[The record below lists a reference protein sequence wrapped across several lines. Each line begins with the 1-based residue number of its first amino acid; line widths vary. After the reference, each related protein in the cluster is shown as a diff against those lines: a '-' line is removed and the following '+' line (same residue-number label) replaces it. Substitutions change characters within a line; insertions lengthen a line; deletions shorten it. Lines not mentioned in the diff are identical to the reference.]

1 MKVLFAIAEAAPF
14 VTSGGLGE
22 IGGSLPK
29 ALAQKGV
36 DVRVAMPKYSTI
48 AQSLLDKAELVFELK
63 VAVGWR
69 SQYCAVFSLVRD
81 GVTYYFFEND
91 YYFHRDGMYGYYDE
105 AERFAFFCRAVMD
118 ALPGLGFVPDV
129 IHCHDWQTALIPI
142 LLNNGY
148 QYDPFYT
155 DVKSVFTIHNV
166 KYQGVF
172 PMSIVGNVAGLA
184 MSHDLWE
191 KIEFFD
197 VVNLMKGAVYY
208 AQRVTTVSPTYA
220 REILD
225 PYFGEKLDGVLRA
238 NEHKLTGI
246 VNGIDEELYD
256 PVTDPYIFT
265 RFRNS
270 HKLKTE
276 NKVKLAEMLGLPV
289 QGLALVPEVESAAPI
304 AEREV
309 PEIVQ
314 AGATR
319 EASEVVQAAREVPEA
334 ARRTPLLAIVTR
346 FVENKGI
353 DLVMRVFHDLMR
365 EDLQLVV
372 LGSGEWHYEQF
383 FSAMAGMYP
392 EKFSLYLGYTVEL
405 AHRIYAAADMLLM
418 PSRFEPC
425 GISQMIAMRYGT
437 VPVVRETG
445 GLKDTVQPY
454 NQFTGEGNG
463 FGFANYNAHELLDT
477 VRRAVGVYKDATAW
491 RKLFRNALATDFS
504 WDASAE
510 KYVELYRSTVDS

>member
-1 MKVLFAIAEAAPF
+1 M
-14 VTSGGLGE
+14 
-22 IGGSLPK
+22 
-29 ALAQKGV
+29 
-36 DVRVAMPKYSTI
+36 
-48 AQSLLDKAELVFELK
+48 
-63 VAVGWR
+63 
-69 SQYCAVFSLVRD
+69 
-81 GVTYYFFEND
+81 
-91 YYFHRDGMYGYYDE
+91 
-105 AERFAFFCRAVMD
+105 
-118 ALPGLGFVPDV
+118 
-129 IHCHDWQTALIPI
+129 
-142 LLNNGY
+142 
-148 QYDPFYT
+148 
-155 DVKSVFTIHNV
+155 
-166 KYQGVF
+166 
-172 PMSIVGNVAGLA
+172 
-184 MSHDLWE
+184 
-191 KIEFFD
+191 
-197 VVNLMKGAVYY
+197 
-208 AQRVTTVSPTYA
+208 
-220 REILD
+220 
-225 PYFGEKLDGVLRA
+225 
-238 NEHKLTGI
+238 
-246 VNGIDEELYD
+246 
-256 PVTDPYIFT
+256 
-265 RFRNS
+265 
-270 HKLKTE
+270 
-276 NKVKLAEMLGLPV
+276 
-289 QGLALVPEVESAAPI
+289 
-304 AEREV
+304 
-309 PEIVQ
+309 
-314 AGATR
+314 
-319 EASEVVQAAREVPEA
+319 
-334 ARRTPLLAIVTR
+334 TR